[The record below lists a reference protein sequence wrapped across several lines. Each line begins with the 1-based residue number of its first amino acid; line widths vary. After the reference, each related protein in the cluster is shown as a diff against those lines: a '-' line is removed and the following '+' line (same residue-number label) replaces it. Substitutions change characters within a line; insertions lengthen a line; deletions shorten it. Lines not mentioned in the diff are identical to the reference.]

1 MAEKIT
7 KTPTPLELVDT
18 VNDIID
24 DKLDKTGTAAA
35 ASTLTGLTATVAE
48 LNKLDGVTA
57 TAAEINKLDG
67 LTATTT
73 ELNYVDGVTSNIQ
86 TQLNSKAASSHDHS
100 AANITSGTLS
110 ADRLATSGATAGS
123 YGPSA
128 NASPGSAGTFSVPY
142 LTVDNKGRVTAAS
155 TKTIT
160 MPTVSSGGISLSS
173 NVTTTASTEAT
184 KSYIDVQYGYR
195 DSKNKYSQI
204 QISVS
209 GAGTYTQTGIT
220 SGSAEITATGTL
232 TETSG
237 IPAGTYTLQALLQ
250 NLVQKSHTH
259 TFTIT
264 RHGWNCNCDCSDS
277 G

>member
-1 MAEKIT
+1 MAEKLT

-24 DKLDKTGTAAA
+24 DKLDKTGTAASA
-35 ASTLTGLTATVAE
+35 TTLTGLTATVAE
-48 LNKLDGVTA
+48 LNKMDGVTA

-86 TQLNSKAASSHDHS
+86 TQLNGKAASSHNHS

-173 NVTTTASTEAT
+173 NVTTTVSTQAARLA
-184 KSYIDVQYGYR
+184 QA
-195 DSKNKYSQI
+195 
-204 QISVS
+204 
-209 GAGTYTQTGIT
+209 AGTYDTSNSTYSVYDTSSGSYNSNLNFKGTKYTFRTDTGI
-220 SGSAEITATGTL
+220 S
-232 TETSG
+232 
-237 IPAGTYTLQALLQ
+237 AGTYTLQNLLQ
-250 NLVQKSHTH
+250 QLVNKSHTH
-259 TFTIT
+259 SIHRFL
-264 RHGWNCNCDCSDS
+264 WSYDCDCHCDCNDS